1 MGKPGGSG
9 LGFAVA
15 SGKEGFLN
23 YAGKTLQRL
32 DTGIIG
38 LEGERVDVDVLP
50 QDVGLRKSIAGLKED
65 ELITVVMEKAA
76 GDYGFEILTAHAGE
90 DRPVIERMRTLHMG
104 SDGKKHSFGLGMES
118 SGTQRPMGLLPM
130 LFDLQAEDGS
140 VGSKVYIVDE
150 LDRCLR
156 TMLTKQLIEDF
167 LSKCSESTRKQL
179 LFTTHDLLLMDQSLM
194 RCDEIYIAQCGI
206 DGHSE
211 LVGLAEYDG
220 IRFDKDLIK
229 SYLEGRFGG
238 IPMLREDDFCGKE
251 EE

>member
-50 QDVGLRKSIAGLKED
+50 QDAGLRKSIAGLKED

-104 SDGKKHSFGLGMES
+104 SDGKN
-118 SGTQRPMGLLPM
+118 
-130 LFDLQAEDGS
+130 
-140 VGSKVYIVDE
+140 IV
-150 LDRCLR
+150 
-156 TMLTKQLIEDF
+156 
-167 LSKCSESTRKQL
+167 
-179 LFTTHDLLLMDQSLM
+179 
-194 RCDEIYIAQCGI
+194 
-206 DGHSE
+206 
-211 LVGLAEYDG
+211 LV
-220 IRFDKDLIK
+220 
-229 SYLEGRFGG
+229 
-238 IPMLREDDFCGKE
+238 
-251 EE
+251 